1 MSLENL
7 ISFFSENSIAIL
19 ISAVIGFI
27 SVTISA
33 LVSLRILK
41 KQQKHAFFEK
51 QLKEFYNPLW
61 ALRLKIQ
68 TMSELRARILSTTN
82 SVWVKEAERMKPGK
96 GPDFEPFQKTI
107 DFYNNHEEELRNLY
121 KKMEKTFLDNI
132 WLAETETQ
140 EFIEKLIHYNHA
152 QDLALSRNIPRGV
165 YPLIEVKEEELKTFY
180 DHLLT
185 TVKKLQNE
193 IRK

>member
-7 ISFFSENSIAIL
+7 VSIFSGNSIAI
-19 ISAVIGFI
+19 ISSIAAVISSITAIVAVQF
-27 SVTISA
+27 S
-33 LVSLRILK
+33 K
-41 KQQKHAFFEK
+41 KQHRHAFLEK
-51 QLKEFYNPLW
+51 QLREFYNPLW

-68 TMSELRARILSTTN
+68 TMSELKARILSTTN
-82 SVWVKEAERMKPGK
+82 SVWVKEAERMAPGK

-107 DFYNNHEEELRNLY
+107 DFYKNHEEELRNLY

-140 EFIEKLIHYNHA
+140 QFIEKLIHYNHA
-152 QDLALSRNIPRGV
+152 QDLALSKSIPRGV
-165 YPLIEVKEEELKTFY
+165 YPLIEVKEEDLEPFY
-180 DHLLT
+180 NHLLV
-185 TVKKLQNE
+185 TVKKLQNK